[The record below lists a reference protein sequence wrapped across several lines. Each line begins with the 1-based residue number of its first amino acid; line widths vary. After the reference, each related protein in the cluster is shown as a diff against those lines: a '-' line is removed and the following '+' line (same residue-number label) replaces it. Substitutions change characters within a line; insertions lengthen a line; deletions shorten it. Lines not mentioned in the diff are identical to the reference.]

1 MPQHKPSVARHQ
13 PFQRVIRVAAGL
25 AATLLVTWSVVQ
37 AAPAPGQGLVAD
49 TSFVAVADTLVKTSS
64 PDKNYG
70 TLAKVQVRAGTS
82 DTPEYRSLLQFD
94 VTGIAR
100 GPNTATLRLYVI
112 DPSKIGG
119 QVFLVSND
127 WTETTV
133 SWNTQPALGPSL
145 GSIASVSSGTW
156 VEIPLSP
163 SAFPK
168 DGTYSLAVTSSST
181 NSAMYASRETATPP
195 ELALGNGTR
204 LPLPPPRATP
214 TPPPVQTGTPD
225 PDPAAT
231 PTDPATPATTATPT
245 TDPAAT
251 ATATSTP
258 TPTPTLAAAPTATA
272 TSTPTSTP
280 TPAATAKP
288 TTTPTAAPMPTPV
301 SADPPTRTGS
311 YILIDRARL
320 MSLPMSGA
328 AWSSVVS
335 SAAQGAT
342 PNLSDQ
348 NDPSNTVVL
357 AKALVYAR
365 TGDAGRRAEVVAAL
379 SRVRGTEAGA
389 RALALGRELAAYVLA
404 ADLIGYRDPSF
415 MSWAASMR
423 AYPTTG
429 GPPNLIACHEE
440 RPNNWGTHC
449 GASRIAIDLYIGDS
463 VDLARAWAVF
473 RGWVGDRSSYAG
485 FDFGDVSWQSTPG
498 APVGVNPAGA
508 TLAGHNVDGVLP
520 DDQRRSGGFSWP
532 PACEN
537 YVWEAL
543 QGASLQAEL
552 LTHDGYP
559 AWTQGSS
566 ALRRALTWLYNQ
578 ANCPAA
584 GDDTWIVWLVNHET
598 GSNFPVTNATGVGK
612 NMAFTAWLAGPT
624 GGSAATVPSTLIR
637 TSLPFLWVVLIVI
650 LAMTLPRRS
659 IGRRRRLR
667 VVPVAADA
675 GSSPIPLN
683 ATQGSPDQPSPLVAY
698 TANAHVVL
706 DARVRAMVSPAVAP
720 IAALPAV
727 PPIAPP
733 PPRPT
738 TRQAAWS
745 EYRRASAAARSQE
758 AREAAVRAWFENLA
772 RIKGSE

>member
-1 MPQHKPSVARHQ
+1 
-13 PFQRVIRVAAGL
+13 
-25 AATLLVTWSVVQ
+25 
-37 AAPAPGQGLVAD
+37 
-49 TSFVAVADTLVKTSS
+49 
-64 PDKNYG
+64 
-70 TLAKVQVRAGTS
+70 
-82 DTPEYRSLLQFD
+82 
-94 VTGIAR
+94 
-100 GPNTATLRLYVI
+100 
-112 DPSKIGG
+112 
-119 QVFLVSND
+119 
-127 WTETTV
+127 
-133 SWNTQPALGPSL
+133 
-145 GSIASVSSGTW
+145 
-156 VEIPLSP
+156 
-163 SAFPK
+163 
-168 DGTYSLAVTSSST
+168 
-181 NSAMYASRETATPP
+181 
-195 ELALGNGTR
+195 
-204 LPLPPPRATP
+204 
-214 TPPPVQTGTPD
+214 
-225 PDPAAT
+225 
-231 PTDPATPATTATPT
+231 
-245 TDPAAT
+245 
-251 ATATSTP
+251 
-258 TPTPTLAAAPTATA
+258 
-272 TSTPTSTP
+272 
-280 TPAATAKP
+280 
-288 TTTPTAAPMPTPV
+288 
-301 SADPPTRTGS
+301 
-311 YILIDRARL
+311 
-320 MSLPMSGA
+320 
-328 AWSSVVS
+328 
-335 SAAQGAT
+335 
-342 PNLSDQ
+342 
-348 NDPSNTVVL
+348 
-357 AKALVYAR
+357 
-365 TGDAGRRAEVVAAL
+365 
-379 SRVRGTEAGA
+379 EAGA

-404 ADLIGYRDPSF
+404 ADLVGYRDPSF

-423 AYPTTG
+423 TYPTTG

-463 VDLARAWAVF
+463 GDLARAWAVY

-485 FDFGDVSWQSTPG
+485 FDFGDLSWQSSAG

-552 LTHDGYP
+552 LTHGGYP

-566 ALRRALTWLYNQ
+566 ALRRALTWLYTQ

-637 TSLPFLWVVLIVI
+637 TSLPFLWVLLIVI

-667 VVPVAADA
+667 VPVAADA
-675 GSSPIPLN
+675 GSSPVPSN
-683 ATQGSPDQPSPLVAY
+683 ATQGSPDQPSPPVAY
-698 TANAHVVL
+698 TSNAQVVL
-706 DARVRAMVSPAVAP
+706 DARVRAMVPPAVPP

-727 PPIAPP
+727 PPIAAPPSVPPMAALPAP

-738 TRQAAWS
+738 TRQEAWS
-745 EYRRASAAARSQE
+745 EYRRANSAARSQK